1 MSKAIESR
9 PLFVA
14 IVCSLLLLGV
24 SERANASYDH
34 DRPPLNTAIGGLSR
48 VEGIGS
54 VAIGRGTRAGD
65 RSSIAIGGG
74 TDIDGLNT
82 GIANYHTIPAV
93 ADNGGIAIGSGA
105 RSLTAGDVNFG
116 SRKLSGL
123 LDGVQDDEAVTVR
136 QLNAARAG
144 LSASGSGVT
153 ASSADIASAVAA
165 QGERTLNDAKA
176 YSDQSVSQA
185 VTTANAYTNEQKTA
199 AVAES
204 KAYTDAAR
212 SQWENQAQQDK
223 ADAIAAANTY
233 TDKAKEE
240 VKTYTDKTK
249 EEVKTYTDKTREE
262 VKTFVNS
269 ARDEVKAYSHEQKDV
284 AIKTANA
291 YTDKVQE
298 DTLTQA
304 RSYVKLES
312 AKAFESAREYADQSA
327 INMLTSAKD
336 YANQRSQ
343 QAQELAISKANRYTD
358 QRVGQL
364 QSQMKRLRNRANA
377 GISGAMAMTA
387 LTPPPAGTNT
397 SFGMAMAGYRN
408 QFAIASGATF
418 RLAENRHIKLNSS
431 WDSSGGIGI
440 AAGFNMAW

>member
-1 MSKAIESR
+1 MSKPIESR
-9 PLFVA
+9 PLFGA

-24 SERANASYDH
+24 CEPVTASEDH
-34 DRPPLNTAIGGLSR
+34 DPRPVNTAIGDRASA
-48 VEGIGS
+48 EGIGS
-54 VAIGRGTRAGD
+54 VAIGRGAKAGD
-65 RSSIAIGGG
+65 HSSIAIGGG
-74 TDIDGLNT
+74 TYFVGTTNPNFVDYLT
-82 GIANYHTIPAV
+82 LPAK
-93 ADNGGIAIGSGA
+93 AENGGIAIGSGA

-136 QLNAARAG
+136 QLNAARAQ
-144 LSASGSGVT
+144 LAAASPASA
-153 ASSADIASAVAA
+153 ASSPEVASAVAA
-165 QGERTLNDAKA
+165 QGERTLNEAKA
-176 YSDQSVSQA
+176 YSDQSVTHA
-185 VTTANAYTNEQKTA
+185 VSTANAYTNEQKTA

-204 KAYTDAAR
+204 KAYTDAVS
-212 SQWENQAQQDK
+212 SQWENRAQQDK

-240 VKTYTDKTK
+240 VKIYA
-249 EEVKTYTDKTREE
+249 DKTREE
-262 VKTFVNS
+262 VKTYVNS
-269 ARDEVKAYSHEQKDV
+269 TKDEVKAYSHEQSEA

-291 YTDKVQE
+291 YTDKIQE

-327 INMLTSAKD
+327 SNMLTSAKD
-336 YANQRSQ
+336 YAKQRSQ

-358 QRVGQL
+358 QRVDQL

-418 RLAENRHIKLNSS
+418 RLAENRHIRLNSS